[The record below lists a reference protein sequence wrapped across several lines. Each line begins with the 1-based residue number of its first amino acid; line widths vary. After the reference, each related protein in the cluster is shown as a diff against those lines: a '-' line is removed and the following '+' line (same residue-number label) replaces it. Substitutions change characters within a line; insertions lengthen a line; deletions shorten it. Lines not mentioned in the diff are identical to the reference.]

1 MEDYS
6 LANASKEVLQKKT
19 TGDNTMAG
27 SLDEATSMMDNAYVS
42 EMACKTIKD
51 FKDRAR
57 GNVMPRVAKRITT
70 EE

>member
-42 EMACKTIKD
+42 EMAGKTIKD